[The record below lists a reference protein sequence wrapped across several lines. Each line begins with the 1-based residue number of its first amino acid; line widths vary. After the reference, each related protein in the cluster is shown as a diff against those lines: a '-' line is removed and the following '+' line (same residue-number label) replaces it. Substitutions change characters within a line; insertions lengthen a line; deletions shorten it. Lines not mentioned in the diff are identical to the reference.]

1 MSLLHSTTKQ
11 RNVTQHIN
19 IIRLSSYLFFLFLPF
34 INLIVNNATQQ
45 NTTHYNI
52 SPSLS
57 RALPGSPALKWLSR
71 DHKRVSFTL
80 ACIVIMIV
88 GHLWRHKHASHYEK
102 EEVQKKYTSDK
113 FVCNFDGCMVTFDT
127 QPELVEHVKTHT
139 TDKACMCSECGATFV
154 SLPNLAKH
162 TRRRHGDQAPPT
174 YKGYRCEKCDKTFL
188 TSYQLVVHFRLDK
201 L

>member
-1 MSLLHSTTKQ
+1 MTRASDKEKILGPRQEQGGHGFDSCRGTLIFSHVMLINSTFTFHYRAQ
-11 RNVTQHIN
+11 NSP
-19 IIRLSSYLFFLFLPF
+19 RLFTY
-34 INLIVNNATQQ
+34 
-45 NTTHYNI
+45 H
-52 SPSLS
+52 LS
-57 RALPGSPALKWLSR
+57 
-71 DHKRVSFTL
+71 
-80 ACIVIMIV
+80 CIVFGTI

-113 FVCNFDGCMVTFDT
+113 FVCNFDGCVVTFDT

-139 TDKACMCSECGATFV
+139 TDKACMCNECGATFV

-188 TSYQLVVHFRLDK
+188 TSYQLVVHFR
-201 L
+201 

>member
-1 MSLLHSTTKQ
+1 MNKDGKF
-11 RNVTQHIN
+11 
-19 IIRLSSYLFFLFLPF
+19 LSSVIKMTRASDKEKILGPRQEQGGHGFDSCRGTLIFSHVMLINSTFTFHYRAQNSPRLF
-34 INLIVNNATQQ
+34 TY
-45 NTTHYNI
+45 H
-52 SPSLS
+52 LS
-57 RALPGSPALKWLSR
+57 
-71 DHKRVSFTL
+71 
-80 ACIVIMIV
+80 CIVFGTI

-113 FVCNFDGCMVTFDT
+113 FVCNFDGCVVTFDT

-139 TDKACMCSECGATFV
+139 TDKACMCNECGATFV

-188 TSYQLVVHFRLDK
+188 TSYQLVVHFR
-201 L
+201 

>member
-1 MSLLHSTTKQ
+1 MPEAETIRKSTLL
-11 RNVTQHIN
+11 
-19 IIRLSSYLFFLFLPF
+19 
-34 INLIVNNATQQ
+34 
-45 NTTHYNI
+45 
-52 SPSLS
+52 
-57 RALPGSPALKWLSR
+57 
-71 DHKRVSFTL
+71 
-80 ACIVIMIV
+80 CIVITII

-113 FVCNFDGCMVTFDT
+113 FICNFDGCMVTFDT

-139 TDKACMCSECGATFV
+139 TDKACMCNECGATFV

-188 TSYQLVVHFRLDK
+188 TSYQLVVHFR
-201 L
+201 